1 LAIVEKRHLDHIHP
15 SNEGVRHV
23 EALNVIGDVEGRHCI
38 LVDDEIATGNSL
50 IAAAELLVARGA
62 TAVSAGVVHSIMAGK
77 ALERL
82 AASPIGEFVTTDTL
96 PITGIEKYP
105 NIKVLSV
112 ATLLAEVIQRI
123 HSGISVDSINLFQ
136 RTQRH

>member
-1 LAIVEKRHLDHIHP
+1 
-15 SNEGVRHV
+15 
-23 EALNVIGDVEGRHCI
+23 
-38 LVDDEIATGNSL
+38 L